1 MSTNNYQLKIT
12 TKASEDLDEI
22 YAYIVGE
29 LNNKTAALNLLYEIE
44 ENILR
49 LKEFPF
55 SCSYVEDINLKEKGY
70 RKLIVKNYITFY
82 IVKEQDKKVIIM
94 RVLYGRQNY
103 QDII

>member
-1 MSTNNYQLKIT
+1 MLTNNYKLKIT

-22 YAYIVGE
+22 YAYIAGE
-29 LNNKTAALNLLYEIE
+29 INNETAALNLLDEIE
-44 ENILR
+44 KSILR

-82 IVKEQDKKVIIM
+82 MVKEEDKKVVIM

-103 QDII
+103 QDIV